1 MRVIL
6 IFPIVVRAVC
16 GVGLVCGGGD
26 YKMTVFKRAVQKEFL
41 GTETVR
47 TLINRIENPAAPSR
61 LITVAARLIQ
71 RESTDRR

>member
-1 MRVIL
+1 
-6 IFPIVVRAVC
+6 
-16 GVGLVCGGGD
+16 
-26 YKMTVFKRAVQKEFL
+26 MTVFKRAVQKEFL